1 MRPVFARFTASA
13 EATVARATYSLRPS
27 RCGIGLM
34 ACLLLALAGCAPKAP
49 PTDRGQQYKDGEI
62 TQPLKPVAQVNSR
75 LLPQN
80 QNEFS
85 QQVENVKFGSPSL
98 LFRQQHTYADIYRWL
113 DAGAD
118 PRKLAQFGLQPYLM
132 AGGDNQGNVL
142 FTGYYT
148 PVLQARHKPDAVY
161 RYPLYA
167 LPKGNARFTRAE
179 IYNGAL
185 QGKGLELAYSASM
198 LDNFMMEVQGSGY
211 VDFGNG
217 EPLAYFGYA
226 GKNGYAYT
234 SIGRVLID
242 RGEVPREQMSL
253 DAIRKW
259 ANTHT
264 PQQVQELFEQ
274 NQSYVY
280 FEPRAAAPVVGA
292 SGIPLVAKASVA
304 GDKSLIPPGSVLLA
318 EVPLL
323 DGQGRFT
330 GKHEMRL
337 MLALDVG
344 GAVKGNH
351 FDIYHGVGDDAG
363 KEAGFYQHFG
373 RVWVLKSPA
382 DGRL

>member
-98 LFRQQHTYADIYRWL
+98 HFRQQHTYADIYRWL

-259 ANTHT
+259 A
-264 PQQVQELFEQ
+264 
-274 NQSYVY
+274 
-280 FEPRAAAPVVGA
+280 
-292 SGIPLVAKASVA
+292 
-304 GDKSLIPPGSVLLA
+304 
-318 EVPLL
+318 
-323 DGQGRFT
+323 
-330 GKHEMRL
+330 
-337 MLALDVG
+337 
-344 GAVKGNH
+344 
-351 FDIYHGVGDDAG
+351 
-363 KEAGFYQHFG
+363 
-373 RVWVLKSPA
+373 
-382 DGRL
+382 

>member
-1 MRPVFARFTASA
+1 
-13 EATVARATYSLRPS
+13 
-27 RCGIGLM
+27 
-34 ACLLLALAGCAPKAP
+34 
-49 PTDRGQQYKDGEI
+49 
-62 TQPLKPVAQVNSR
+62 
-75 LLPQN
+75 
-80 QNEFS
+80 
-85 QQVENVKFGSPSL
+85 
-98 LFRQQHTYADIYRWL
+98 
-113 DAGAD
+113 
-118 PRKLAQFGLQPYLM
+118 
-132 AGGDNQGNVL
+132 
-142 FTGYYT
+142 
-148 PVLQARHKPDAVY
+148 

-185 QGKGLELAYSASM
+185 QGKGLVLAYSASM